1 MAYIFGAM
9 EWITI
14 LKLVAFKRWKCEMT
28 KTERNNKNEIH
39 VYKNNK
45 KNAFSLVPL
54 LLKKPF
60 SVEFSL

>member
-39 VYKNNK
+39 VYKNNNK
-45 KNAFSLVPL
+45 KMRFHL
-54 LLKKPF
+54 F
-60 SVEFSL
+60 RCY